1 MAELAPFDWSEVSG
15 TLLLTLHARALE
27 SQSRDPVL
35 SDPKAVEVV
44 RSLQPVLRDSTV
56 EIHRRLARGRLP
68 RKLAVTMSLR
78 ARAFDRL
85 TLAWLAQH
93 EGGAVVSLGCG
104 LDSRFERID
113 DGKARWFE
121 LDLPEVVEVRRRFYQ
136 EGPRRRFLAA
146 SALDPAWM
154 QELAGFAGRP
164 ILVLAEGLFMYL
176 DEPSLRGLV
185 AALRRTFPGS
195 TLVCELANRWVV
207 EHMDSRWLRRK
218 FERQLGMGRAAAFTF
233 GVRDARELEAWA
245 EGVTLEREWS
255 YFDEREPKLGFLRW
269 FGGLE
274 WMRKVQ
280 WTAVY
285 RLGPASEP

>member
-1 MAELAPFDWSEVSG
+1 VADAAPFQWSEVSG

-27 SQSRDPVL
+27 SQSRRPVL
-35 SDPKAVEVV
+35 SDPKAEEIV
-44 RSLQPVLRDSTV
+44 RSLAPVLRDSPV
-56 EIHRRLARGRLP
+56 PIHRRLAAGRLP
-68 RKLAVTMSLR
+68 SKLPVTLSLR

-85 TLAWLAQH
+85 TTAWLAEH
-93 EGGAVVSLGCG
+93 PGGAVVSLGCG

-121 LDLPEVVEVRRRFYQ
+121 LDLPAVIEVRRRFYA
-136 EGPRRRFLAA
+136 ENPRREFLAR
-146 SALDPAWM
+146 SARDPSWM
-154 QELAGFAGRP
+154 DELGERRGRP

-207 EHMDSRWLRRK
+207 ERMQRPWLRRR
-218 FERQLGMGRAAAFTF
+218 FERRLGIGKDAAFSF
-233 GVRDARELEAWA
+233 GVGDARELEAWA
-245 EGVTLEREWS
+245 EGVRLVEEWS
-255 YFDEREPKLGFLRW
+255 YFDEKEPKLGWYRW
-269 FGGLE
+269 CSGLDFI
-274 WMRKVQ
+274 RRVQ

-285 RLGPASEP
+285 RLGEAA